1 MVFFLI
7 KFHAKFRYQLIQV
20 GNLIHLQKTQMN
32 FIASGIKKGWSG
44 FIWMLK
50 ILIPISFLTTLLQ
63 CSGVLGKIDFLL
75 EPAMAFINLPAMAAF
90 PLIVGLLAGIYG
102 AIATMA
108 VLPLTGGQM
117 TLITVF
123 LLISHNLVQ
132 EGIIQGKSGINPF
145 LATLFRLAASVV
157 TVLIVMQFIDTGPA
171 ETQGKLT
178 KLFEQASF
186 GHMIQDWGISTAYLC
201 IKMLVIICIL
211 MILLEGMKTYN
222 LVSFLVNPLNP
233 ILKILGL
240 SSRVGILWVTAVF
253 FGIAY
258 GGAVIVEETKGSDLS
273 RQELMK
279 LHLSI
284 GINHAIIEDP
294 AVFLSLGLNAFWLWI
309 PRIIASIVFVHL
321 FTLIVKSAEMLGMP
335 LIKPSSEAEN

>member
-1 MVFFLI
+1 MM
-7 KFHAKFRYQLIQV
+7 QLP
-20 GNLIHLQKTQMN
+20 HSE
-32 FIASGIKKGWSG
+32 FIAVGAKKGWSG
-44 FIWMLK
+44 FVWMLK

-63 CSGVLGKIDFLL
+63 YSGVLGKIDFLL
-75 EPAMAFINLPAMAAF
+75 EPAMAFMNLPAMAAF
-90 PLIVGLLAGIYG
+90 PLLVGLLAGIYG

-108 VLPLTGGQM
+108 ALPLTDGQM

-157 TVLIVMQFIDTGPA
+157 TVLVVMQFIDTDPA
-171 ETQGKLT
+171 ETQDKLSV
-178 KLFEQASF
+178 LFERASF
-186 GHMIQDWGISTAYLC
+186 GHTLQNWGIATAYLC
-201 IKMLVIICIL
+201 LKMLVIICAL
-211 MILLEGMKTYN
+211 MILLEAMKTYN
-222 LVSFLVNPLNP
+222 LVSFLVNLLNP
-233 ILKILGL
+233 ILKLLGL
-240 SSRVGILWVTAVF
+240 TSRVGILWVTAVF

-273 RQELMK
+273 REELMK

-294 AVFLSLGLNAFWLWI
+294 AVFLSLGLNPLWLWI
-309 PRIIASIVFVHL
+309 PRIVASIVFVHL
-321 FTLIVKSAEMLGMP
+321 LAFIIKSAELLGMP
-335 LIKPSSEAEN
+335 LIKPSSETEN